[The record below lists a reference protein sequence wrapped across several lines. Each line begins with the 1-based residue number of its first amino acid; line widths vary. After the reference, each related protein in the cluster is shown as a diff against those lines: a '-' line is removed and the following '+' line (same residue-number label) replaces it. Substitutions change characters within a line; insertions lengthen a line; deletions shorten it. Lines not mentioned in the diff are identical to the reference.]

1 MKKILVIHGL
11 DHDKMG
17 KDANS
22 PHTVTMETLN
32 KQMEQAAG
40 EMDVSLSFYQNNDI
54 KKVCDTILAAP
65 GQGVQGIVFNP
76 AAWMDSGVEIAQAL
90 KQAGLPVVE
99 VHMSNINK
107 EVTCSNVI
115 APAVTG
121 LVTGFGESVYV
132 IGLRML
138 SEYLCNQ

>member
-1 MKKILVIHGL
+1 MKILLLHGL
-11 DHDKMG
+11 NHDKMG
-17 KDANS
+17 KESNS
-22 PHTVTMETLN
+22 VHPVTMEMIN
-32 KQMEQAAG
+32 EHMEQAAEQLG
-40 EMDVSLSFYQNNDI
+40 VSLSFYQNNDMQN
-54 KKVCDTILAAP
+54 VCNTILSAP
-65 GQGVQGIVFNP
+65 EQGIQGIVFNP
-76 AAWMDSGVEIAQAL
+76 AAWMDSGVEIAQTL
-90 KQAGLPVVE
+90 KMADLPVVE

-138 SEYLCNQ
+138 VEYLQGQ

>member
-17 KDANS
+17 KDADS
-22 PHTVTMETLN
+22 PHAVTMETLN
-32 KQMEQAAG
+32 KQMEQAAKQLG
-40 EMDVSLSFYQNNDI
+40 VTLSFYQNNDMQS
-54 KKVCDTILAAP
+54 VCNTILSAP
-65 GQGVQGIVFNP
+65 EQGKQGIVFNP
-76 AAWMDSGVEIAQAL
+76 AAWMDSGVEIAQTL
-90 KQAGLPVVE
+90 KMADLPVVE

-132 IGLRML
+132 TGLRML
-138 SEYLCNQ
+138 SEYLCKQ

>member
-22 PHTVTMETLN
+22 PHAVTMETLN

>member
-22 PHTVTMETLN
+22 PHAVTMETLN

-65 GQGVQGIVFNP
+65 GQGIQGIVFNP

>member
-1 MKKILVIHGL
+1 MKILMLHGL
-11 DHDKMG
+11 NHDKMG
-17 KDANS
+17 KEPNS
-22 PHTVTMETLN
+22 AHPITMETLN
-32 KQMEQAAG
+32 AQMAQQAEKLG
-40 EMDVSLSFYQNNDI
+40 VELECYQNNDS
-54 KKVCDTILAAP
+54 KAVSEKILSARA
-65 GQGVQGIVFNP
+65 QGIDGIVFNP

-132 IGLRML
+132 IGLQML
-138 SEYLCNQ
+138 TEYLRNQ

>member
-22 PHTVTMETLN
+22 SHAVTIETLN
-32 KQMEQAAG
+32 KQMEHAVG
-40 EMDVSLSFYQNNDI
+40 ELDVSLSFYQNNDI
-54 KKVCDTILAAP
+54 KKVCATILSAHE
-65 GQGVQGIVFNP
+65 QGIQGIVFNP
-76 AAWMDSGVEIAQAL
+76 AAWMDSGVEIAQTL
-90 KQAGLPVVE
+90 KQVGLPVVE

-132 IGLRML
+132 TGLQML